1 MKTTRCHTTTRSVV
15 VACLVL
21 AATAADTQREIVRPD
36 GKLADMSK
44 PVKVF
49 ILLGQSNM
57 LGFGR
62 VGPEDKDGT
71 LEHAVRK
78 KGMYKFMVDE
88 QGRWVERRDVRYVQ
102 VMPGRDGKMK
112 VVYNGWLTVPGKFI
126 GPEQGIGH
134 VMGQVH
140 DEPVLILKSC
150 IGNRSLGWDLLP
162 PGSPRYEFEGKIYAG
177 YKESPMCWDKGT
189 EPKPI
194 NWYAGKQ
201 YDDDVANAKAVLAEL
216 EKYYPGAKKYEIA
229 GFFFWQGDKDRY
241 VKAHAARYETNLV
254 NFIKALRRDF
264 NAPKAPF
271 VLGTLGQTQKG
282 DGGNDGMIFEAQM
295 AVDGKTGKYPEFR
308 GNVATV
314 YTHPLSRG
322 GASNTHYNGNAETY
336 MDVGIAMGW
345 AMAELLNR

>member
-1 MKTTRCHTTTRSVV
+1 MKQIQRYGATRCMLA
-15 VACLVL
+15 ACLGL

-36 GKLADMSK
+36 GQPANMSK

-57 LGFGR
+57 LGFGH
-62 VGPEDKDGT
+62 VSPEDKEGT

-78 KGMYKFMVDE
+78 KGMYKFMVDDP
-88 QGRWVERRDVRYVQ
+88 GRWVERHDVRYVQ
-102 VMPGRDGKMK
+102 VMPGRGGMK
-112 VVYNGWLTVPGKFI
+112 VVYSGWLTVPGKFI

-134 VMGQVH
+134 VMGQIH

-162 PGSPRYEFEGKIYAG
+162 PGSPRYEFEGKLYAG
-177 YKESPMCWDKGT
+177 YRESPMSWDKGT

-229 GFFFWQGDKDRY
+229 GFFFWQGEKDRG

-254 NFIKALRRDF
+254 NFIQALRRDF

-271 VLGTLGQTQKG
+271 VLGTLGDIKKG
-282 DGGNDGMIFEAQM
+282 VGGNDGMILEAQL
-295 AVDGKTGKYPEFR
+295 AVDGQTGKYPEFR

-314 YTHPLSRG
+314 YTHPLCRG
-322 GASNTHYNGNAETY
+322 GGSNAHYGGNAETY

-345 AMAELLNR
+345 AMANLLKR